1 MKKTIASHMGKAM
14 TKAEILMLDRIQ
26 IPAPPSASGITQSK
40 LLNLSLPQF
49 LPL

>member
-14 TKAEILMLDRIQ
+14 TKAETLMSDRIQ
-26 IPAPPSASGITQSK
+26 IPAPPSASCVTQSK